1 MENNPY
7 NLGDPKNKKVE
18 IEWEATKEKWKI
30 TVGCPQYVFFFDDI
44 QRGLDLL
51 KEYYADHLKF
61 VEDHKLNLGNKNLS

>member
-18 IEWEATKEKWKI
+18 IEWETTKEKWKI

-44 QRGLDLL
+44 QRRLDLL

-61 VEDHKLNLGNKNLS
+61 VEDHKLNLGNQNLS

>member
-18 IEWEATKEKWKI
+18 IEWETTKEKWKI

-61 VEDHKLNLGNKNLS
+61 VEDHKLNLGNQNLS